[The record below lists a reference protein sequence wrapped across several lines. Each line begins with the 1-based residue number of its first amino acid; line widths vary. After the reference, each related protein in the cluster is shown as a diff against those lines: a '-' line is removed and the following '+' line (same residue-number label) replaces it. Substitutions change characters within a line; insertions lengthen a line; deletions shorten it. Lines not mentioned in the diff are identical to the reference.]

1 MILLSAI
8 LFLFLCLINL
18 RLSFLII
25 LALLPSYLIR
35 FDIFSIPVTFLE
47 MMIIILFVVWLFKK
61 NFFLLSFRRKPES
74 SDINKFSGSRIKFG
88 MTEKW
93 HGMTEK
99 WHGMTEKWHGMTEKW
114 HGARL
119 FFILILLFILSA
131 TISIFIAPDLY
142 KALGIWKA
150 YFIEPIILL
159 LIGLNL
165 FKPARTTAAAK
176 GGGTESAL
184 NLFKPA
190 RTTAAVFGGGTEIV
204 LNSKN
209 IIFALSISALL
220 VSLFAV
226 YQKFTGFMVPYTF
239 WGKGEVFRVTSFYG
253 FPNAIGL
260 FLAPLVPLFFYTV
273 ISNLPKAGEK
283 SLRWGKSTYKGFLAA
298 LGMTGLI
305 ILSLLSI
312 CFAHSTGAV
321 VALFSGLIITG
332 LFFKKTRIFSIIF
345 ILLILLLLVLSLWNG
360 FIFNFIPEKI
370 IQELTLQDW
379 SGFVRK
385 VGWQESLEMLK
396 NNFIFGAGLS
406 GYPEVFAE
414 YHKIDFIEIF
424 QYPHNIILNFWSEI
438 GLGGLIIFILLIIY
452 YFYKIYKT
460 YVKGAFRPK
469 AGSICYFSFFLFWSM
484 MVILIH
490 GLVDV
495 PYFKND
501 LAILFW
507 VLFLLVLLNHETSK
521 NTT

>member
-8 LFLFLCLINL
+8 LFLFLCLVNL

-99 WHGMTEKWHGMTEKW
+99 WHGMTEKWHG
-114 HGARL
+114 ARL
-119 FFILILLFILSA
+119 FFILILLFIFSA

-220 VSLFAV
+220 VSLFAI

-438 GLGGLIIFILLIIY
+438 GLFGLLIFILLIIY
-452 YFYKIYKT
+452 YYARIIKS
-460 YVKGAFRPK
+460 KGNIWLKFA
-469 AGSICYFSFFLFWSM
+469 LFWSM

-490 GLVDV
+490 GLVDA

-507 VLFLLVLLNHETSK
+507 VLFLLVLLNYETSK

>member
-1 MILLSAI
+1 MWISMILLSAI

-35 FDIFSIPVTFLE
+35 FNIFSIPVTFLE
-47 MMIIILFVVWLFKK
+47 MMIIILFFIFVISNLPKAGEK
-61 NFFLLSFRRKPES
+61 SLRHDKSTYKGSLALLGTTKYF
-74 SDINKFSGSRIKFG
+74 
-88 MTEKW
+88 
-93 HGMTEK
+93 
-99 WHGMTEKWHGMTEKW
+99 
-114 HGARL
+114 AV
-119 FFILILLFILSA
+119 LILLFILSA
-131 TISIFIAPDLY
+131 TLSIFISPDLR
-142 KALGIWKA
+142 AAAGIWKA

-165 FKPARTTAAAK
+165 FRPAKTAATA
-176 GGGTESAL
+176 GGGTEGA
-184 NLFKPA
+184 
-190 RTTAAVFGGGTEIV
+190 

-209 IIFALSISALL
+209 IIFALSVSALL
-220 VSLFAV
+220 VGIFAI
-226 YQKFTGFMVPYTF
+226 YQKFTGFMAPYTF
-239 WGKGEVFRVTSFYG
+239 WGKGGVFRVTSFYG

-260 FLAPLVPLFFYTV
+260 FLAPLIPLFINGLVSGSRITRPTV
-273 ISNLPKAGEK
+273 PVRNGREFGMTEK
-283 SLRWGKSTYKGFLAA
+283 WH
-298 LGMTGLI
+298 GMTGLFYILII
-305 ILSLLSI
+305 ILSIISI
-312 CFAHSTGAV
+312 YFAHSTGAL
-321 VALFSGLIITG
+321 VALFSGLLITG
-332 LFFKKTRIFSIIF
+332 LFFKKTKIFSII
-345 ILLILLLLVLSLWNG
+345 ILIIFFLLFSL
-360 FIFNFIPEKI
+360 NFIPQKI
-370 IQELTLQDW
+370 QDELLLKDW

-438 GLGGLIIFILLIIY
+438 GLFGLLIFILLIIY
-452 YFYKIYKT
+452 YYARIIKS
-460 YVKGAFRPK
+460 KGNIWLKFA
-469 AGSICYFSFFLFWSM
+469 LFWSM

-490 GLVDV
+490 GLVDA

-507 VLFLLVLLNHETSK
+507 VLFLLVLLNYETSK